1 MARRTWEQYE
11 KYLLQRWPL
20 TLREVRIAIECLRGK
35 KNREIASALQISAET
50 VNKHL
55 DHIYRV
61 IGINGRD
68 QLSAELLIA
77 DIDNTPLQ
85 QSLTLVGE
93 GASIVGAGF
102 LDTLYASRGERK
114 RPRSLSVS
122 SPASKKVP
130 GGRSGFE
137 SPPAEEQQLNI
148 EQVAAVSVE
157 SSPESGSWLI
167 AERTPATNIED
178 GMSFG
183 GDLSMTTKRGRELKS
198 V

>member
-35 KNREIASALQISAET
+35 KNREIASVLQISSET

-68 QLSAELLIA
+68 QLAAELLIA

-85 QSLTLVGE
+85 QSITLVGE
-93 GASIVGAGF
+93 GASVVGAGF

-114 RPRSLSVS
+114 RPRLSVS
-122 SPASKKVP
+122 SPASKKAP
-130 GGRSGFE
+130 DRSGFE
-137 SPPAEEQQLNI
+137 SPSAEEQPLTI
-148 EQVAAVSVE
+148 PERAAAVSDD
-157 SSPESGSWLI
+157 SSPESVSWLT
-167 AERTPATNIED
+167 AERIPAIT
-178 GMSFG
+178 
-183 GDLSMTTKRGRELKS
+183 
-198 V
+198 

>member
-35 KNREIASALQISAET
+35 KNREIASVLQISSET

-68 QLSAELLIA
+68 QLAAELLIA

-85 QSLTLVGE
+85 QSITLVGE
-93 GASIVGAGF
+93 GASVVGAGF

-114 RPRSLSVS
+114 RPRLSVS
-122 SPASKKVP
+122 SPASKKAP
-130 GGRSGFE
+130 NRSGFE
-137 SPPAEEQQLNI
+137 SPSAEEQPLSTP
-148 EQVAAVSVE
+148 ERAAAVSDD
-157 SSPESGSWLI
+157 SSPESVSWLTADRI
-167 AERTPATNIED
+167 PAIT
-178 GMSFG
+178 
-183 GDLSMTTKRGRELKS
+183 
-198 V
+198 

>member
-1 MARRTWEQYE
+1 M
-11 KYLLQRWPL
+11 LQRWPL

-35 KNREIASALQISAET
+35 KNREIAAVLQISAET

-85 QSLTLVGE
+85 QSIKLVGE

-102 LDTLYASRGERK
+102 MDTLYASRGERK
-114 RPRSLSVS
+114 RPRSLSAS
-122 SPASKKVP
+122 SPASKKAP
-130 GGRSGFE
+130 GRSGFE
-137 SPPAEEQQLNI
+137 SPPAQEQPLNLEE
-148 EQVAAVSVE
+148 VTTASVDT
-157 SSPESGSWLI
+157 SSGSRSWLI
-167 AERTPATNIED
+167 AEMTPATNIEE
-178 GMSFG
+178 GMSIS
-183 GDLSMTTKRGRELKS
+183 GDLTMTTNAVER
-198 V
+198 

>member
-35 KNREIASALQISAET
+35 KNREIASVLQISSET

-68 QLSAELLIA
+68 QLAAELLIA

-85 QSLTLVGE
+85 QSITLVGE

-114 RPRSLSVS
+114 RPRSLNVS
-122 SPASKKVP
+122 SPASKKAP
-130 GGRSGFE
+130 GRSGFE
-137 SPPAEEQQLNI
+137 SPTAEEQPLNI
-148 EQVAAVSVE
+148 EQVAAVSVD

-167 AERTPATNIED
+167 AERTPATNVED
-178 GMSFG
+178 GMAFS
-183 GDLSMTTKRGRELKS
+183 GDLSMTINAGES
-198 V
+198 